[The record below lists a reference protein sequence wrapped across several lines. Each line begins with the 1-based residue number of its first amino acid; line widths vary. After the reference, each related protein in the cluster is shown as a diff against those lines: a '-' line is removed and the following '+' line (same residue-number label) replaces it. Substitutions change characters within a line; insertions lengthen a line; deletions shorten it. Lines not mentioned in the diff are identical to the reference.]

1 MNVEK
6 IYESVRH
13 RYTAAARGA
22 DPDYSHS
29 VAKSFGYTEEELAS
43 IPKDANLGLSCGNP
57 TAIAS
62 LREGETVIDLGS
74 GAGFDVFLAARKVGP
89 TGAVYGVDM
98 NKAGDAAFAR
108 SGDMIIRANKSRAET
123 NRQNVSFVESKIT
136 DIPLQ
141 SGIADCIISNCVI
154 NLIPTEEKQLAF
166 NEMFRLLKPGGRLVI
181 SDILLKQAL
190 PDNLQSCMALY
201 TGCVAGASQ
210 VAEYE
215 KYLQVAGFQG
225 GSNLPRRHEYR
236 TFGNDNKLAE
246 ALITDTNA
254 DLNVYLETDVDGTT
268 KVASDYRPSGLCCG
282 IATKDE
288 TAASCQAGQGK
299 CCASKDAEG
308 DFEHGGCGGCGG
320 GQLGDLNK
328 WAGSY
333 KIFAVKA

>member
-1 MNVEK
+1 
-6 IYESVRH
+6 
-13 RYTAAARGA
+13 
-22 DPDYSHS
+22 
-29 VAKSFGYTEEELAS
+29 
-43 IPKDANLGLSCGNP
+43 
-57 TAIAS
+57 
-62 LREGETVIDLGS
+62 
-74 GAGFDVFLAARKVGP
+74 
-89 TGAVYGVDM
+89 
-98 NKAGDAAFAR
+98 
-108 SGDMIIRANKSRAET
+108 MIIRASKSRAET
-123 NRQNVSFVESKIT
+123 NSHNVSFVESKIT

-154 NLIPTEEKQLAF
+154 NLVPAEEKQLAF
-166 NEMFRLLKPGGRLVI
+166 NEMFRLLKPGGRLAI

-190 PDNLQSCMALY
+190 PDSLQSYMALY

-215 KYLQVAGFQG
+215 KYLQVAGFQ
-225 GSNLPRRHEYR
+225 EV
-236 TFGNDNKLAE
+236 
-246 ALITDTNA
+246 LITDTDA

-268 KVASDYRPSGLCCG
+268 KAASDHGPGGQCCG

-308 DFEHGGCGGCGG
+308 DSKNGGCGGCGG